1 MEALKL
7 LLVFIVIMVVM
18 GLRRPLYVSI
28 ASGILA
34 TIILYRVNIVDGIK
48 AMYISAVS
56 LDTLYLILAFYTITF
71 LQRMLEDRNHLI
83 LAEKSLSNLFNSRR
97 INTMVAPFVIG
108 MLPSPG
114 AVLIAGPIVDKAGE
128 DYVTT
133 KEKAFITTY
142 YRHISESFMPT
153 YAQILLAVNLSGINM
168 TYFVLGMIPLVFV
181 LFILGYIFYVRK
193 IPKETGLPES
203 KNKKQDIINIF
214 ISLWSIALTTIIIL
228 IFNIQ
233 VYLAVIPV
241 AILSI
246 LLNKFTWQE
255 IKPMFATAFD
265 TKLALS
271 TIVIMMFKG
280 VISYTGIIENLP
292 VYFAALP
299 IHSAFIFALI
309 FLFGTIVAGSQAM
322 VAIAIPLAFATIPYG
337 GLALLIL
344 LMSMS
349 YIASQISPTHI
360 CLAIVTEDFGISFID
375 LVMSTM
381 PILISFVIIS
391 IIYSYAIFLLF

>member
-34 TIILYRVNIVDGIK
+34 TIILYRVNIIDGIK

-71 LQRMLEDRNHLI
+71 LQRLLEDRNHLI

-97 INTMVAPFVIG
+97 INAMVAPFVIG

-246 LLNKFTWQE
+246 FLNRFKWQE
-255 IKPMFATAFD
+255 IKPMFVTAFD

-280 VISYTGIIENLP
+280 VIAYTGIIENLP

-299 IHSAFIFALI
+299 IHPAFIFALI

-322 VAIAIPLAFATIPYG
+322 VAIAIPLAFATIP
-337 GLALLIL
+337 
-344 LMSMS
+344 
-349 YIASQISPTHI
+349 
-360 CLAIVTEDFGISFID
+360 
-375 LVMSTM
+375 
-381 PILISFVIIS
+381 
-391 IIYSYAIFLLF
+391 

>member
-1 MEALKL
+1 
-7 LLVFIVIMVVM
+7 
-18 GLRRPLYVSI
+18 
-28 ASGILA
+28 
-34 TIILYRVNIVDGIK
+34 
-48 AMYISAVS
+48 
-56 LDTLYLILAFYTITF
+56 
-71 LQRMLEDRNHLI
+71 
-83 LAEKSLSNLFNSRR
+83 
-97 INTMVAPFVIG
+97 
-108 MLPSPG
+108 
-114 AVLIAGPIVDKAGE
+114 
-128 DYVTT
+128 
-133 KEKAFITTY
+133 
-142 YRHISESFMPT
+142 
-153 YAQILLAVNLSGINM
+153 
-168 TYFVLGMIPLVFV
+168 
-181 LFILGYIFYVRK
+181 
-193 IPKETGLPES
+193 
-203 KNKKQDIINIF
+203 
-214 ISLWSIALTTIIIL
+214 
-228 IFNIQ
+228 FNIQ